1 MFKMHTLKAAFP
13 PVPMQILHGRYS
25 ANALAGRSCCLRNKG
40 FLPEAEPVSKPVR
53 NVLYI
58 MCDQLRRDYLS
69 CYGHPHLHTPNI
81 DRLAGA
87 GVRFSR
93 AYTQGTICGP
103 SRMSAYTGRYVSSH
117 QVAWNGVPLPL
128 DELTLGDYLRPAG
141 IRTALV
147 GKTHATPNSE
157 AQQRLA
163 LDPHSA
169 QAQQLDEVGFEPYV
183 RHDGIYPHG
192 PAFDD
197 KREDA
202 PYTHYL
208 RAQGFEGKNPWHD
221 WANAAEGDHGEILSG
236 WQMRHAHLPARIPE
250 AHSETVY
257 TTDRA
262 IDFIDEQGEQ
272 PWCLHLSYIKPHW
285 PYIAPAPYHALYSA
299 EQVIAPVRAEAPSDH
314 PVYAAFRQ
322 HEESLNFSRDEVRL
336 NVVPTY
342 MGLIKQVDDQ
352 LGRLFDHLQGNGRWE
367 DTLIVFTSD
376 HGDFL
381 GDHYLGEKEFLLEQA
396 VGIPL
401 IVRDPRAEADATRGQ
416 VDARLVETIDALPTF
431 LDALGL
437 PAADHRLEGRSLIP
451 LLHGA
456 TPSWRHYAIAEYD
469 YAFQAPARERIGQP
483 IDRCRMYMVRSECF
497 KYLAYDGVRPQLFD
511 LENDPQ
517 ELHDLGQNPAF
528 AAVREEHQ
536 GYLFDWL
543 RTLKRRTTISHA
555 EIDLRGQRFR
565 YGEPAEEK
573 LVYIGVW

>member
-1 MFKMHTLKAAFP
+1 MQAMH
-13 PVPMQILHGRYS
+13 QNYS
-25 ANALAGRSCCLRNKG
+25 ANALAGRPRRRRKN
-40 FLPEAEPVSKPVR
+40 APVFPSVNPMSNTPSPVR

-81 DRLAGA
+81 DRLAAA

-117 QVAWNGVPLPL
+117 QVAWNAVPLPL
-128 DELTLGDYLRPAG
+128 EELTLGDYLRPHG

-147 GKTHATPNSE
+147 GKTHATPNLD
-157 AQQRLA
+157 ALQRLA
-163 LDPHSA
+163 IDPDSP
-169 QAQQLDEVGFEPYV
+169 QAEALNEVGFEPYL
-183 RHDGIYPHG
+183 RHDGIYPDD
-192 PAFDD
+192 PIFDD
-197 KREDA
+197 KRDAA

-208 RAQGFEGKNPWHD
+208 RNLGYDGRNPWHD
-221 WANAAEGDHGEILSG
+221 WANAGAGEQGQILSG
-236 WQMRHAHLPARIPE
+236 WKMRNAHLPARVAE
-250 AHSETVY
+250 EHSETVY

-262 IDFIDEQGEQ
+262 IDFISEQGEQ

-285 PYIAPAPYHALYSA
+285 PYIAPAPYHALYGP
-299 EQVIAPVRAEAPSDH
+299 EQVIPAVRAAPGQLSDH

-352 LGRLFDHLQGNGRWE
+352 LGRLLDVLQSNGRWD

-381 GDHYLGEKEFLLEQA
+381 GDHYLGEKEFLLEPA
-396 VGIPL
+396 VGVPL
-401 IVRDPRAEADATRGQ
+401 IVRDPRAAADSRRGS
-416 VDARLVETIDALPTF
+416 VDERLVETIDALPTF
-431 LDALGL
+431 LEALGL
-437 PAADHRLEGRSLIP
+437 PGAEHRLEGRSLIP

-456 TPSWRHYAIAEYD
+456 EPNWRRYAISEYD
-469 YAFQAPARERIGQP
+469 YAFQAPARERLGQP
-483 IDRCRMYMVRSECF
+483 IDRCRMTMVRSERW
-497 KYLAYDGVRPQLFD
+497 KYLAYDGFRPQLFD
-511 LENDPQ
+511 LRNDPQ
-517 ELHDLGQNPAF
+517 ELHDLGADPAY
-528 AAVREEHQ
+528 AAVREEHL
-536 GYLFDWL
+536 GYLLEWL
-543 RTLKRRTTISHA
+543 RGLKRRTTISHE

-565 YGEPAEEK
+565 YGEPESEK
-573 LVYIGVW
+573 LVQIGVW

>member
-1 MFKMHTLKAAFP
+1 MFKMHTRKPSCRCSACIVDIQQMRLPSSPSAREI
-13 PVPMQILHGRYS
+13 PVLIFRGD
-25 ANALAGRSCCLRNKG
+25 
-40 FLPEAEPVSKPVR
+40 PVSKPVR

-81 DRLAGA
+81 DRLAAA

-117 QVAWNGVPLPL
+117 QVAWNAVPLPL

-163 LDPHSA
+163 MDLNGA
-169 QAQQLDEVGFEPYV
+169 EAQQLNEVGFEPYV
-183 RHDGIYPHG
+183 RHDGLYPDN
-192 PAFDD
+192 PVFDD
-197 KREDA
+197 KRESA

-208 RAQGFEGKNPWHD
+208 RDLGYAAKNPWHD
-221 WANAAEGDHGEILSG
+221 WANAAQGEHGEILSG
-236 WQMRHAHLPARIPE
+236 WKMRHSHLPARIPE
-250 AHSETVY
+250 QHSETVY

-285 PYIAPAPYHALYSA
+285 PYIAPAPYHALYGA
-299 EQVIAPVRAEAPSDH
+299 DHVIAPVRAAEPSDH
-314 PVYAAFRQ
+314 PVYVAFREHQ
-322 HEESLNFSRDEVRL
+322 ESVNFSRDEVRL

-352 LGRLFDHLQGNGRWE
+352 LGRLFDHLQGNGRWN

-396 VGIPL
+396 VGVPL
-401 IVRDPRAEADATRGQ
+401 IVRDPRSAADVTRGS

-431 LDALGL
+431 LQALGL

-451 LLHGA
+451 LLHGES
-456 TPSWRHYAIAEYD
+456 PDWRHYAIAEYD
-469 YAFQAPARERIGQP
+469 YAFQAPARERVGQP
-483 IDRCRMYMVRSECF
+483 IDRCRMYMVRSERF

-517 ELHDLGQNPAF
+517 ELHDLGTDPAF
-528 AAVREEHQ
+528 AAVREQHQ
-536 GYLFDWL
+536 AYLFDWL
-543 RTLKRRTTISHA
+543 RGLKRRTTISNA

-565 YGEPAEEK
+565 YGEPADEK
-573 LVYIGVW
+573 LVPIGVW

>member
-1 MFKMHTLKAAFP
+1 MHA
-13 PVPMQILHGRYS
+13 LHRNYS
-25 ANALAGRSCCLRNKG
+25 ANALAGRPRRRRKN
-40 FLPEAEPVSKPVR
+40 APVFPSVNPMSNTPSPVR

-81 DRLAGA
+81 DRLAAA

-117 QVAWNGVPLPL
+117 QVAWNAVPLPL
-128 DELTLGDYLRPAG
+128 EELTLGDYLRPHG

-147 GKTHATPNSE
+147 GKTHATPNLD
-157 AQQRLA
+157 ALQRLA
-163 LDPHSA
+163 IDPDSP
-169 QAQQLDEVGFEPYV
+169 QAEALNEVGFEPYL
-183 RHDGIYPHG
+183 RHDGIYPDD
-192 PAFDD
+192 PIFDD
-197 KREDA
+197 KRDAA

-208 RAQGFEGKNPWHD
+208 RNLGYDGLNPWHD
-221 WANAAEGDHGEILSG
+221 WANAGAGEQGQILSG
-236 WQMRHAHLPARIPE
+236 WKMRNAHLPARVAE

-262 IDFIDEQGEQ
+262 IDFIGEQGEQ

-285 PYIAPAPYHALYSA
+285 PYIAPAPYHALYGPG
-299 EQVIAPVRAEAPSDH
+299 QVIPAVRAAPGQLSDH

-352 LGRLFDHLQGNGRWE
+352 LGRLLDVLQSNGRWD

-381 GDHYLGEKEFLLEQA
+381 GDHYLGEKEFLLEPA
-396 VGIPL
+396 VGVPL
-401 IVRDPRAEADATRGQ
+401 IVRDPRAAADSRRGS
-416 VDARLVETIDALPTF
+416 VDERLVETIDALPTF

-437 PAADHRLEGRSLIP
+437 PGAEHRLEGRSLIP

-456 TPSWRHYAIAEYD
+456 TPDWRRYAISEYD
-469 YAFQAPARERIGQP
+469 YAFQAPARERLGQP
-483 IDRCRMYMVRSECF
+483 IDRCRMTMVRSERW
-497 KYLAYDGVRPQLFD
+497 KYLAYDGFRPQLFD
-511 LENDPQ
+511 LHNDPQ
-517 ELHDLGQNPAF
+517 ELHDLGADPAY
-528 AAVREEHQ
+528 AAVREEHL
-536 GYLFDWL
+536 GYLLEWL
-543 RTLKRRTTISHA
+543 RGLKRRTTISHE

-565 YGEPAEEK
+565 YGEPESEK
-573 LVYIGVW
+573 LVQIGVW

>member
-1 MFKMHTLKAAFP
+1 MHA
-13 PVPMQILHGRYS
+13 LHRNYS
-25 ANALAGRSCCLRNKG
+25 ANALAGRPRRRRKN
-40 FLPEAEPVSKPVR
+40 APVFPSVNPMSNTPSPVR

-81 DRLAGA
+81 DRLAAA

-117 QVAWNGVPLPL
+117 QVAWNAVPLPL
-128 DELTLGDYLRPAG
+128 EELTLGDYLRPHG

-147 GKTHATPNSE
+147 GKTHATPNLD
-157 AQQRLA
+157 ALQRLA
-163 LDPHSA
+163 IDPDSP
-169 QAQQLDEVGFEPYV
+169 QAEALNEVGFEPYL
-183 RHDGIYPHG
+183 RHDGIYPDD
-192 PAFDD
+192 PIFDD
-197 KREDA
+197 KRDAA

-208 RAQGFEGKNPWHD
+208 RNLGYDGLNPWHD
-221 WANAAEGDHGEILSG
+221 WANAGAGEQGQILSG
-236 WQMRHAHLPARIPE
+236 WKMRNAHLPARVAE
-250 AHSETVY
+250 EHSETVY

-262 IDFIDEQGEQ
+262 IDFIGEQGEQ

-285 PYIAPAPYHALYSA
+285 PYIAPAPYHALYGP
-299 EQVIAPVRAEAPSDH
+299 EQVIPAVRAAPGQLSDH

-352 LGRLFDHLQGNGRWE
+352 LGRLLDVLQSNGRWD

-381 GDHYLGEKEFLLEQA
+381 GDHYLGEKEFLLEPA
-396 VGIPL
+396 VGVPL
-401 IVRDPRAEADATRGQ
+401 IVRDPRAAADSRRGS
-416 VDARLVETIDALPTF
+416 VDERLVETIDALPTF

-437 PAADHRLEGRSLIP
+437 PGAEHRLEGRSLIP

-456 TPSWRHYAIAEYD
+456 TPDWRRYAISEYD
-469 YAFQAPARERIGQP
+469 YAFQAPARERLGQP
-483 IDRCRMYMVRSECF
+483 IDRCRMTMVRSERW
-497 KYLAYDGVRPQLFD
+497 KYLAYDGFRPQLFD
-511 LENDPQ
+511 LRNDPQ
-517 ELHDLGQNPAF
+517 ELHDLGADPAY
-528 AAVREEHQ
+528 AAVREEHL
-536 GYLFDWL
+536 GYLLEWL
-543 RTLKRRTTISHA
+543 RGLKRRTTISHE

-565 YGEPAEEK
+565 YGEPESEK
-573 LVYIGVW
+573 LVQIGVW

>member
-1 MFKMHTLKAAFP
+1 MT
-13 PVPMQILHGRYS
+13 
-25 ANALAGRSCCLRNKG
+25 
-40 FLPEAEPVSKPVR
+40 KPVR

-81 DRLAGA
+81 DRLAAA

-117 QVAWNGVPLPL
+117 QVAWNAVPLPL
-128 DELTLGDYLRPAG
+128 DELTIGDYLREAG

-147 GKTHATPNSE
+147 GKTHATPNSD

-163 LDPHSA
+163 IASDSA
-169 QAQQLDEVGFEPYV
+169 QAQQLNEVGFEPYV
-183 RHDGIYPHG
+183 RHDGLFPNDPI
-192 PAFDD
+192 FND
-197 KREDA
+197 KLENA

-208 RAQGFEGKNPWHD
+208 RDLGYVGKNPWHD
-221 WANAAEGDHGEILSG
+221 WANAAIGDNGTILSG
-236 WQMRHAHLPARIPE
+236 WKMRHSHLPARVQE
-250 AHSETVY
+250 KHSETVY

-262 IDFIDEQGEQ
+262 IDFISEQGEQ

-285 PYIAPAPYHALYSA
+285 PYIAPAPYHALYGA
-299 EQVIAPVRAEAPSDH
+299 EHVLPAVQPDTVNDH

-322 HEESLNFSRDEVRL
+322 HQESVNFSREEVRL
-336 NVVPTY
+336 NVIPTY

-352 LGRLFDHLQGNGRWE
+352 LGRLFDYLQSNGRWD

-376 HGDFL
+376 HGDYL

-396 VGIPL
+396 VGVPL
-401 IVRDPRAEADATRGQ
+401 IVRDPRAAADITRGT
-416 VDARLVETIDALPTF
+416 VDDRLAETIDALPTF
-431 LDALGL
+431 LDALDL
-437 PAADHRLEGRSLIP
+437 PAADHRLEGRSLVP

-456 TPSWRHYAIAEYD
+456 MPDWRKYAIAEYD
-469 YAFQAPARERIGQP
+469 YAFQAPARERLAQP
-483 IDRCRMYMVRSECF
+483 IDRCRMYMVRSERF
-497 KYLAYDGVRPQLFD
+497 KYLAYDGYRAQLFD
-511 LENDPQ
+511 LANDPQ
-517 ELHDLGQNPAF
+517 ELKDLGVDPGF

-543 RTLKRRTTISHA
+543 RGLKRRTTISNQQ
-555 EIDLRGQRFR
+555 IDIRGQRFR
-565 YGEPAEEK
+565 YGEPEEEK
-573 LVYIGVW
+573 LVPIGVW

>member
-1 MFKMHTLKAAFP
+1 MHA
-13 PVPMQILHGRYS
+13 LHRNYS
-25 ANALAGRSCCLRNKG
+25 ANALAGRPRRRRKN
-40 FLPEAEPVSKPVR
+40 APVFPSVNPMSNTPSPVR

-81 DRLAGA
+81 DRLAAA

-117 QVAWNGVPLPL
+117 QVAWNAVPLPL
-128 DELTLGDYLRPAG
+128 EELTLGDYLRPHG

-147 GKTHATPNSE
+147 GKTHATPNLD
-157 AQQRLA
+157 ALQRLA
-163 LDPHSA
+163 IDPDSP
-169 QAQQLDEVGFEPYV
+169 QAEALNEVGFEPYL
-183 RHDGIYPHG
+183 RHDGIYPDD
-192 PAFDD
+192 PIFDD
-197 KREDA
+197 KRDAA

-208 RAQGFEGKNPWHD
+208 RNLGYDGLNPWHD
-221 WANAAEGDHGEILSG
+221 WANAGAGEQGQILSG
-236 WQMRHAHLPARIPE
+236 WKMRNAHLPARVAE

-262 IDFIDEQGEQ
+262 IDFISEQGEQ

-285 PYIAPAPYHALYSA
+285 PYIAPAPYHALYGPG
-299 EQVIAPVRAEAPSDH
+299 QVIPAVRAAPGQLSDH

-352 LGRLFDHLQGNGRWE
+352 LGRLLDVLQSNGRWD

-381 GDHYLGEKEFLLEQA
+381 GDHYLGEKEFLLEPA
-396 VGIPL
+396 VGVPL
-401 IVRDPRAEADATRGQ
+401 IVRDPRAAADSRRGS
-416 VDARLVETIDALPTF
+416 VDERLVETIDALPTF

-437 PAADHRLEGRSLIP
+437 PGAEHRLEGRSLIP

-456 TPSWRHYAIAEYD
+456 TPDWRRYAISEYD
-469 YAFQAPARERIGQP
+469 YAFQAPARERLGQP
-483 IDRCRMYMVRSECF
+483 IDRCRMTMVRSERW
-497 KYLAYDGVRPQLFD
+497 KYLAYDGFRPQLFD
-511 LENDPQ
+511 LHNDPQ
-517 ELHDLGQNPAF
+517 ELHDLGADPAY
-528 AAVREEHQ
+528 AAVREEHL
-536 GYLFDWL
+536 GYLLEWL
-543 RTLKRRTTISHA
+543 RGLKRRTTISHE

-565 YGEPAEEK
+565 YGEPESEK
-573 LVYIGVW
+573 LVQIGVW